1 MLPCKFCGCIQL
13 LLFSRLTILVRN
25 ANATNICKWQTTA
38 TLVQYSD
45 RLKSSSL
52 GKVKK
57 KRNRLSLPSKRGSKK
72 NISLLFGP
80 ISFRHLTA
88 VLSLDFFI
96 RRCIFLSFLIPFFF
110 SGGWETVELLPFGVR
125 SSTLHCQLR
134 FAVTFCRFIFK
145 SNFANEF

>member
-25 ANATNICKWQTTA
+25 ANATYICKWQTTA

-57 KRNRLSLPSKRGSKK
+57 KKEIDFPCHQNAVVKKHFIAFWSHLLPAF
-72 NISLLFGP
+72 NC
-80 ISFRHLTA
+80 SFITR
-88 VLSLDFFI
+88 FFYSPLYFSFFSFS
-96 RRCIFLSFLIPFFF
+96 IFLFRWVRNCGASAFWGSIKYTALSI
-110 SGGWETVELLPFGVR
+110 LLCCNILSVYF
-125 SSTLHCQLR
+125 Q
-134 FAVTFCRFIFK
+134 K
-145 SNFANEF
+145 

>member
-1 MLPCKFCGCIQL
+1 MVMLPCMFCGCIQL

-57 KRNRLSLPSKRGSKK
+57 KRNRPSLPSKRGSKK
-72 NISLLFGP
+72 TF
-80 ISFRHLTA
+80 H
-88 VLSLDFFI
+88 
-96 RRCIFLSFLIPFFF
+96 CFLVPSP
-110 SGGWETVELLPFGVR
+110 SG
-125 SSTLHCQLR
+125 
-134 FAVTFCRFIFK
+134 I
-145 SNFANEF
+145 

>member
-25 ANATNICKWQTTA
+25 ANATYICKWQTTA

-57 KRNRLSLPSKRGSKK
+57 KRNRPSLPSKRGSKK

-96 RRCIFLSFLIPFFF
+96 HRRIFFSFSIFLFRWVRNCGASAFWGSIKYTALSI
-110 SGGWETVELLPFGVR
+110 LLCCNILSVYF
-125 SSTLHCQLR
+125 Q
-134 FAVTFCRFIFK
+134 K
-145 SNFANEF
+145 